1 MDGVVKMVGLAW
13 MTACLSVVAMALVAD
28 WLERR

>member
-1 MDGVVKMVGLAW
+1 MDGAIKTVTHAW
-13 MTACLSVVAMALVAD
+13 ILACLSVVAMALVAD

>member
-13 MTACLSVVAMALVAD
+13 TMACLSVVAMAPVAD

>member
-1 MDGVVKMVGLAW
+1 MDGVVKAIGLAW
-13 MTACLSVVAMALVAD
+13 TMVCLSVVAMALVAD

>member
-1 MDGVVKMVGLAW
+1 MDGVVRTVGLAW
-13 MTACLSVVAMALVAD
+13 MMACLSVVVVELVAD

>member
-1 MDGVVKMVGLAW
+1 MDGAVRTIGLAW
-13 MTACLSVVAMALVAD
+13 TMACLTVVAMALVAD

>member
-1 MDGVVKMVGLAW
+1 MDGVVKTIGLAW
-13 MTACLSVVAMALVAD
+13 MMACLSVVVMALVAD

>member
-1 MDGVVKMVGLAW
+1 MDGVVKTISLAW
-13 MTACLSVVAMALVAD
+13 MMAFLSVVAMALVAD

>member
-1 MDGVVKMVGLAW
+1 MDGVVKTICLAW
-13 MTACLSVVAMALVAD
+13 MMACLSVVAMALVAD

>member
-1 MDGVVKMVGLAW
+1 MGEAIGAIVLAW
-13 MTACLSVVAMALVAD
+13 TMACLTVVAMALVAD